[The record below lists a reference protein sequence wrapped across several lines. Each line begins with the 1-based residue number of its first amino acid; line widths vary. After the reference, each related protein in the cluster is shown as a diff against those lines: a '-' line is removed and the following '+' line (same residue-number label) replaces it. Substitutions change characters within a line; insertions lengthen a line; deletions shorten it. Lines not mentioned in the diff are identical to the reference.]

1 MNVVDDLLK
10 KAEAYASEFCS
21 SGLHARPSKGVVIVT
36 CMDARV
42 NPWKIFGLNEG
53 DAHVLRNAG
62 GAVTDDVVRSIAIS
76 QRLLGTE
83 EVVLVHHT
91 GCGMLAITDEAF
103 KDQVQQ
109 ETGIR
114 PPWDV
119 EAFTD
124 LDTHLRQSLAKVV
137 SSPFIPKKD
146 AVRGFVFDVETG
158 RLREVGLPGY
168 RWH

>member
-1 MNVVDDLLK
+1 MNVVDELLK
-10 KAEAYASEFCS
+10 RASEYALEFRS
-21 SGLHARPSKGVVIVT
+21 SGLPSRPSKGVVVVT

-42 NPWKIFGLNEG
+42 NPWKIFGLTEG

-62 GAVTDDVVRSIAIS
+62 GTVTDDVIRSIAIS

-91 GCGMLAITDEAF
+91 GCGMLSITDEAF
-103 KDQVQQ
+103 KDQVEQ
-109 ETGIR
+109 ETGTR

-119 EAFTD
+119 EAFAD
-124 LDTHLRQSLAKVV
+124 LDEHLRQSLAKVV

-158 RLREVGLPGY
+158 RLREVGLAG
-168 RWH
+168 